1 MSILIIMHYAL
12 LFTITHAYKQEQ
24 KFALAYS
31 FDLPFTTDFYI
42 HDMNYYQIC
51 THEPGDPLVEH
62 Q

>member
-1 MSILIIMHYAL
+1 MSILIIMHYAIL
-12 LFTITHAYKQEQ
+12 LITHAYKQEQ
-24 KFALAYS
+24 ISTLAYS